1 MFCAVL
7 SCFSLVCSLW
17 PMDYS
22 LPESSVHGILQE
34 GIVEWLAMLSSRG
47 FSQPRGR
54 TCFSWIPCIVGPL
67 GHLESPTFLILVF
80 IWWAFSL
87 KTSILT
93 PCSNSESCS
102 FIIFPQILL
111 LLILN
116 LISLKFLTSVL
127 QILSWE
133 MSWYCRATFRKYQ
146 CIVQN
151 YLYSGFIFSFFLPI
165 PLSFINWL
173 QGHLFETVAEGWE
186 SGQCRETIKHGWEFK
201 SFAPTI

>member
-22 LPESSVHGILQE
+22 LPKSPVHGILQE
-34 GIVEWLAMLSSRG
+34 GIVEWLAMPSSRG
-47 FSQPRGR
+47 SSQPRGW
-54 TCFSWIPCIVGPL
+54 TCISWISCIVGPL

-111 LLILN
+111 SLILN
-116 LISLKFLTSVL
+116 LISLKFLFFRFSPGRCHGIVGPLSGSTNVL
-127 QILSWE
+127 CKTI
-133 MSWYCRATFRKYQ
+133 Y
-146 CIVQN
+146 VQV
-151 YLYSGFIFSFFLPI
+151 SFFFSFFLPI

-201 SFAPTI
+201 SSAPTV